1 MFQIRTR
8 ADTDVKTKIGAIFG
22 TPIAKELISFE
33 IGDQVSNS
41 TSLVLQQ
48 NKLVLVLSWQ
58 IFSGYLGS
66 RTNPLLPT
74 KK

>member
-41 TSLVLQQ
+41 TLLVLQQ

-58 IFSGYLGS
+58 RIFGFK
-66 RTNPLLPT
+66 NQPT
-74 KK
+74 PSHQEID